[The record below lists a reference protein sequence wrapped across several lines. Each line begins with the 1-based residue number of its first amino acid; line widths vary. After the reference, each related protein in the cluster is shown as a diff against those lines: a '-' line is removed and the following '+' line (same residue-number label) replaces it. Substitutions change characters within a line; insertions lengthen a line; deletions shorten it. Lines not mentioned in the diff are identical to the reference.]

1 MMGPPSKAFSSDN
14 RKPEGEER
22 PLPAEEEEPIEDE
35 DAVSSLVNTIENAV
49 VRATVPEVVP
59 EVIGL
64 PVDRRPVFPGFY
76 KTIAVRDEKVG
87 GALIKALKKGQPYV
101 GLFLTKNEEPGE
113 ISEDASASADTI
125 QDLNEIH
132 GVGTFAQII
141 NVIPAKGSGV
151 TAIVYPHRRVRAMEL
166 LPPKKD
172 GASRLRIEN
181 VPPVPFKRSDQTVR
195 AMMQELFVML
205 SDVAKLNPFFREHI
219 THHNVPSNIFDD
231 PARLADFV
239 ALLTSSEPGELQ
251 EIMEAE
257 RVEDRLRLALVL
269 LKKELMTA
277 ELQNTIRRDVE
288 SKLNKKQREYFL
300 HEQLKSI
307 KKELGLETDTKE
319 KLTEQFR
326 ERAEKLQFPEE
337 VRRVFDEVLE
347 R

>member
-1 MMGPPSKAFSSDN
+1 MPS
-14 RKPEGEER
+14 EE
-22 PLPAEEEEPIEDE
+22 PNEEEAIEDD
-35 DAVSSLVNTIENAV
+35 DAVSSLANTIENAV
-49 VRATVPEVVP
+49 VRATVPDFVP

-101 GLFLTKNEEPGE
+101 GLFLAKADEPEEISGDAANADSIKDLGE
-113 ISEDASASADTI
+113 IHA
-125 QDLNEIH
+125 
-132 GVGTFAQII
+132 VGTFAQII
-141 NVIPAKGSGV
+141 NVIPAKGDGV
-151 TAIVYPHRRVRAMEL
+151 TAIVYPHRRIRATEL
-166 LPPKKD
+166 LPPRKD
-172 GASRLRIEN
+172 GASRVRIEN

-219 THHNVPSNIFDD
+219 THHNVPANIFDD

-326 ERAEKLQFPEE
+326 ERAERLQFPEE
-337 VRRVFDEVLE
+337 ARKVFDEV
-347 R
+347 RCGA